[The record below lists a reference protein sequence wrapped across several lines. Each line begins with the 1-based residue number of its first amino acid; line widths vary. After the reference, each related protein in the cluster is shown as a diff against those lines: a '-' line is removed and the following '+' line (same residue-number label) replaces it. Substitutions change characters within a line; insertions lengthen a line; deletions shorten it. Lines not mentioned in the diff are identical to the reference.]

1 MIEAGLVAS
10 CAMIDFE
17 LLWSTRNVADFDE
30 LSKDRRLGYEYLP
43 IEDAQWHRAI
53 EVQRELWANGL
64 VRAVPLPDLLIAAVA
79 ERHGVTAL
87 HYDADYDRIAAVTGQ
102 VVQWIVEP
110 GSVA

>member
-79 ERHGVTAL
+79 ERHGVTVL